1 MYISLMGKTVTVNLD
16 ESIEKR
22 FKEKARL
29 KYGNRK
35 GSLAKALNE
44 ALENWLKDE
53 SQDLLKENLK
63 LLNNGIE
70 MKKWNFNREE
80 LYER

>member
-1 MYISLMGKTVTVNLD
+1 MTKTVTVNLD

-22 FKEKARL
+22 FREKARL

-35 GSLAKALNE
+35 GSLGKALSE
-44 ALENWLKDE
+44 ALENWLKDD
-53 SQDLLKENLK
+53 SLDLLNENLK
-63 LLNNGIE
+63 LLEKGIE
-70 MKKWNFNREE
+70 MKKWDFRRED